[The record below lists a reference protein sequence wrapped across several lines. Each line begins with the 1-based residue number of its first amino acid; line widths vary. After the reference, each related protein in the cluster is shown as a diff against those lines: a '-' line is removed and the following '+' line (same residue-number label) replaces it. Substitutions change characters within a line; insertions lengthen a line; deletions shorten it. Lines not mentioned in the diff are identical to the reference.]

1 MAMKIGR
8 NDPCPCGSGRK
19 YKHCCLIKEQETAHA
34 RKAAEREQ
42 ISSTVLEPPSPPAT
56 VPAEDL
62 AAEAA
67 ASAPPPVDPVVEAID
82 AVYDAFEAADDE
94 GRIALFYRTLEEGE
108 LMDGEMAFDMLSE
121 INQTLIKRGERG
133 RLDDMVAALQERL
146 PAVYDEERPY
156 FLKWRITHA
165 VAGGH
170 WDAVGALVREFSTL
184 AGDHIDLY
192 LGTLDQLAYHGQ
204 LSLLVEAVRIA
215 WPSVKGASGIFDWAI
230 ENFGVQAAYCVIF
243 DDLERNPAATA
254 DDPALLAGLEDFFEF
269 DQEWLTNRLTHL
281 TGQAR
286 GAWTREDFKSGHAEY
301 RQNLIDLSFEFVR
314 HLRREKGV
322 PYCKGDLAREQICE
336 YLLKREQGKLGKQD
350 RKLKITPLCPDH
362 ATLDYFLGVLL
373 NMINFQIYKAVATLE
388 LMPAWLD
395 FLASRQLIA
404 DNAPAQILKPLAPLH
419 ASLLQICDEY
429 DDDPALALAL
439 KSWP

>member
-1 MAMKIGR
+1 MKIGR

-19 YKHCCLIKEQETAHA
+19 YKHCCLIKEQEAERA
-34 RKAAEREQ
+34 RRAAECEQ
-42 ISSTVLEPPSPPAT
+42 VPPTVFKPPSPPAT
-56 VPAEDL
+56 APAEDL
-62 AAEAA
+62 AAEATA
-67 ASAPPPVDPVVEAID
+67 GAPPPVDPVVEAIN
-82 AVYDAFEAADDE
+82 AVYEAFEAADDE
-94 GRIALFYRTLEEGE
+94 GKIALFYRTLEEGE

-121 INQTLIKRGERG
+121 INQILIERGERG

-146 PAVYDEERPY
+146 PSVYDEERQY
-156 FLKWRITHA
+156 FLKWRITNA

-170 WDAVGALVREFSTL
+170 WDAVAPLVREFSTL
-184 AGDHIDLY
+184 ASDHIDLY

-215 WPSVKGASGIFDWAI
+215 WPSVKGASGIFEWAV

-243 DDLERNPAATA
+243 DYLERNPAATA
-254 DDPALLAGLEDFFEF
+254 DDPEWLAGLEGFFEF
-269 DQEWLTNRLTHL
+269 DEEWLTRRLTHL
-281 TGQAR
+281 TGQAP
-286 GAWTREDFKSGHAEY
+286 GAWTPEDFKSGHEEY
-301 RQNLIDLSFEFVR
+301 RQNVIDLSFEFVR
-314 HLRREKGV
+314 HLRRDKGV
-322 PYCKGDLAREQICE
+322 PYPKGDLAREQISE
-336 YLLKREQGKLGKQD
+336 YLLRREQGELGKRDQ
-350 RKLKITPLCPDH
+350 KIIITPLCPDH

-404 DNAPAQILKPLAPLH
+404 DNAPAPILKPLAPLH
-419 ASLLQICDEY
+419 ASLLQICDRY
-429 DDDPALALAL
+429 ADDPALALAL